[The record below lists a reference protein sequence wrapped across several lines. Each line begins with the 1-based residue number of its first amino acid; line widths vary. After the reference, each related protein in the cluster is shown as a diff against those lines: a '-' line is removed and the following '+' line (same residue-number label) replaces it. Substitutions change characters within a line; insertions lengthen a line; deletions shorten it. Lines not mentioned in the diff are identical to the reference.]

1 MLTWK
6 IVGVSKVSVLYIYI
20 YIDNNN
26 FLIKKYIQL
35 LKGLKSDLK
44 LVTNLKIIRKS
55 SENNTQ
61 NSKLEPKSQTAN
73 QHFITEEEVWINNCP
88 QTRFTVTK
96 NFVTGILDP

>member
-6 IVGVSKVSVLYIYI
+6 IVGVSKVSVLYIYIYI

-44 LVTNLKIIRKS
+44 VVTILKIIRKS
-55 SENNTQ
+55 SEKS
-61 NSKLEPKSQTAN
+61 SKFKIRAKKS
-73 QHFITEEEVWINNCP
+73 NC
-88 QTRFTVTK
+88 QSTFYHRGGSV
-96 NFVTGILDP
+96 D